1 LSFRRGDS
9 NLTGIVLQ
17 KRRFK
22 LDRDCPSEE
31 EIQTRQGLSFRRGDS
46 NLTEIVLQKRRFKLD
61 RDCPSE
67 EEIQT

>member
-22 LDRDCPSEE
+22 LDRDCPLEE
-31 EIQTRQGLSFRRGDS
+31 EEEKEIQT
-46 NLTEIVLQKRRFKLD
+46 
-61 RDCPSE
+61 
-67 EEIQT
+67 

>member
-1 LSFRRGDS
+1 LSFRRGDSSLTGIVLQKRRFKLDRLSFRRGDS

-31 EIQTRQGLSFRRGDS
+31 E
-46 NLTEIVLQKRRFKLD
+46 
-61 RDCPSE
+61 E
-67 EEIQT
+67 EKEIQT

>member
-9 NLTGIVLQ
+9 NLTEIVLQ

-22 LDRDCPSEE
+22 LD
-31 EIQTRQGLSFRRGDS
+31 GLSFRRGDS